1 MPEGERGVPGMG
13 ASALGPQHPS
23 FLLLLPL
30 AGVGTSSCLVC
41 SPLTFRVS
49 GPLQS
54 SLFQAQGVS
63 DFSGLGPVLW
73 PL

>member
-1 MPEGERGVPGMG
+1 MG
-13 ASALGPQHPS
+13 GHCHSGPQHPS

-30 AGVGTSSCLVC
+30 AGVGISSCLVC

-54 SLFQAQGVS
+54 PRFRHRETLISLDLALCSGRSEPAQ
-63 DFSGLGPVLW
+63 LCL
-73 PL
+73 